1 VDLQANQGKRLTN
14 LLEIVVRV
22 VKVELTR
29 ATILVL
35 REALMAVINTKV
47 RNTRQLVIAKDLML
61 GL

>member
-1 VDLQANQGKRLTN
+1 MDLQANQGKRLTN
-14 LLEIVVRV
+14 LLEIAARV

-61 GL
+61 EL